1 MFNGFQLHL
10 LKSSPSLPPS
20 PLQLLLHLLL
30 LLIIIVAIFLAIV
43 VVVVVGVATGI
54 SHTLFMNYDTLART
68 TRRSNGL
75 VEHVGYGKALRV
87 VTTIGYFLYVQT
99 ELDLYKKDFHIL

>member
-1 MFNGFQLHL
+1 M
-10 LKSSPSLPPS
+10 PPS

-30 LLIIIVAIFLAIV
+30 LIIIIVAIFLAIVV

-75 VEHVGYGKALRV
+75 VEHVGYGKAERV
-87 VTTIGYFLYVQT
+87 VITIGYFL
-99 ELDLYKKDFHIL
+99 